1 MPKKK
6 ARKKAAVQEAARWAE
21 RRRLVRQEALRKV
34 RKGLPGAAGEG
45 GYEISR
51 ALESRVAAFRE
62 RFEQPA
68 RMTEQDFDDMLL
80 GPAGRLAEAGEDPA
94 YILACREVGYMV
106 TDVNQ
111 HMFSAEEVDAYLES
125 VARHQ
130 KHAADEDEA
139 DEDAAACE
147 HDAEGDDAGISP
159 QADAADLL
167 EPLVGALVER
177 KDPDIA
183 LSVHVGLE
191 RISDLEGPEAAG
203 YFGATILAVV
213 FGWLVGARDA
223 GLAPR
228 EAERA
233 MEWIRTDLGADA
245 ERAAQRLGGLI
256 GHPEARD
263 DTVDD
268 VMDGLG
274 DEFIPAAIW
283 LVAGVVATAGGGD
296 AAWLRRFDLDAT
308 G

>member
-62 RFEQPA
+62 RFEEPA

-80 GPAGRLAEAGEDPA
+80 GLAERLAEAGEDPA
-94 YILACREVGYMV
+94 YVLACREVGYMV

-130 KHAADEDEA
+130 EHAT
-139 DEDAAACE
+139 DEDAAAGE
-147 HDAEGDDAGISP
+147 HDAGISP

-167 EPLVGALVER
+167 EPVVGALVER

-268 VMDGLG
+268 VMDALG

-296 AAWLRRFDLDAT
+296 AAWLRRFDLDAD